1 MISNELRSI
10 FAQAVSYAK
19 SCKHEYLTLEHI
31 FLMTLHDEV
40 IESLLTNLGL
50 NNDELFEKQ
59 KIFR

>member
-19 SCKHEYLTLEHI
+19 TSKHEYLTIEHI

-40 IESLLTNLGL
+40 IENLLLNLGL
-50 NNDELFEKQ
+50 NSDDLFEKT
-59 KIFR
+59 KNI